1 MENQNAY
8 NYVEVTDKQ
17 IIKDHSYQR
26 LMEETL
32 LQVQFLNQVPAN
44 VVEQS
49 VEVFRE
55 NIFSYSGRRQIPH
68 KIYEILEQELI

>member
-1 MENQNAY
+1 
-8 NYVEVTDKQ
+8 
-17 IIKDHSYQR
+17 
-26 LMEETL
+26 MEETL